1 MVQYGRYYDMSII
14 RTNKL
19 QSINGQTYQGV
30 LQVVNYYFNSQ
41 TVTTSASWADT
52 GLTAN
57 ITPYFSTSKI
67 LVRVEEAQGSNS
79 GYANLRLLRNG
90 TVLITHAIS
99 VGYSGTLYPGTMG
112 HEYLDSPS
120 TTSTLTYK
128 TQFYAANGTIR
139 YNYDATYSSITL
151 MEIAQ

>member
-1 MVQYGRYYDMSII
+1 MSII
-14 RTNKL
+14 KTNKFQTL
-19 QSINGQTYQGV
+19 AGQTNQIV

-52 GLTAN
+52 GLTAT
-57 ITPYFSTSKI
+57 ITPYFATSKI
-67 LVRVEEAQGSNS
+67 LVTVNDAQGSNS

-90 TVLITHAIS
+90 SVLVQHGVS

-112 HEYLDSPS
+112 HQYLDSPA
-120 TTSTLTYK
+120 TTTAVTYK

-139 YNYDATYSSITL
+139 YNYDGSYSSITL
-151 MEIAQ
+151 LEIAQ